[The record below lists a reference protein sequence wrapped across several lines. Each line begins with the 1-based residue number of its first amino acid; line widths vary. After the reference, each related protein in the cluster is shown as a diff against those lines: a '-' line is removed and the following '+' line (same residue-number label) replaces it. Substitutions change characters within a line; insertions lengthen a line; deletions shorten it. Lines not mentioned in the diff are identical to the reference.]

1 MILTASSRRGF
12 ILAGEPACADRGLP
26 GDHAGNRGPIADIA
40 EAFSI
45 SVRPSATTYLA
56 TNTDG
61 REGRLTVRKD

>member
-1 MILTASSRRGF
+1 VNLFARTADF
-12 ILAGEPACADRGLP
+12 PATTLEIAV
-26 GDHAGNRGPIADIA
+26 APIADIA